1 MLSRSKKSTY
11 GDSRGL
17 EQLGGSF
24 YLPNTDIDDPGSNGI
39 KIFKPFSKVCFK
51 EIPKIRKTQESKHE
65 YSNLQ
70 EFYSSVATDTG
81 VDGKLT
87 GKYTMGLTLNMKTSR
102 LSLGSID
109 VKGSSIEI
117 ATHIK
122 EVFLDENCY
131 GRSVVEFSDDFLKTL
146 DSLSPVIH
154 KPWLSESWE
163 KYGLFLKQFGSH
175 FIVRILLGAS
185 VRQWTF
191 AKSFLKYTARQ
202 MVVKTCFDVNGSD
215 LELGTCVGVT
225 KEEYEK
231 YKDISTSNYVV
242 VRGGKDETR
251 SKFQTNKTRGLLKQL
266 LNEGRTLSSP
276 ISFKYKPVW
285 DVLMIKFRNNTR
297 RYAIASNLKQYYY
310 GLRDFGCT
318 FQKNGNTKM
327 RSFDYRVRK
336 ITQPIFQCF
345 LINKGCHSNSD
356 CHIGG
361 AGTVTY
367 CYGSSCYDYKS
378 PTFGNK
384 ATNVIIRWSK
394 KGSYNEGINNSCD
407 YKVGVAG
414 ACDYNYYGGSVI
426 WDGSDLFKT
435 REK

>member
-1 MLSRSKKSTY
+1 
-11 GDSRGL
+11 
-17 EQLGGSF
+17 
-24 YLPNTDIDDPGSNGI
+24 
-39 KIFKPFSKVCFK
+39 
-51 EIPKIRKTQESKHE
+51 
-65 YSNLQ
+65 
-70 EFYSSVATDTG
+70 
-81 VDGKLT
+81 
-87 GKYTMGLTLNMKTSR
+87 
-102 LSLGSID
+102 
-109 VKGSSIEI
+109 
-117 ATHIK
+117 
-122 EVFLDENCY
+122 
-131 GRSVVEFSDDFLKTL
+131 
-146 DSLSPVIH
+146 
-154 KPWLSESWE
+154 
-163 KYGLFLKQFGSH
+163 
-175 FIVRILLGAS
+175 
-185 VRQWTF
+185 
-191 AKSFLKYTARQ
+191 
-202 MVVKTCFDVNGSD
+202 
-215 LELGTCVGVT
+215 
-225 KEEYEK
+225 
-231 YKDISTSNYVV
+231 
-242 VRGGKDETR
+242 
-251 SKFQTNKTRGLLKQL
+251 
-266 LNEGRTLSSP
+266 
-276 ISFKYKPVW
+276 
-285 DVLMIKFRNNTR
+285 MIKFRNNTR
-297 RYAIASNLKQYYY
+297 RYAIASNLKQYHY

-394 KGSYNEGINNSCD
+394 KGSYNEGINSSCD